1 MGQGF
6 WAGLGASMVRVLLT
20 HWPLVINSTFTS
32 SQEVRRVNRKAQPSN
47 NQVGSLGNQ
56 PTFLEAFQNH
66 LINKHRYV

>member
-6 WAGLGASMVRVLLT
+6 WAGLGASTFQVGLT
-20 HWPLVINSTFTS
+20 HWALVIDSAFTS
-32 SQEVRRVNRKAQPSN
+32 SQEVRRVNREAQPSN